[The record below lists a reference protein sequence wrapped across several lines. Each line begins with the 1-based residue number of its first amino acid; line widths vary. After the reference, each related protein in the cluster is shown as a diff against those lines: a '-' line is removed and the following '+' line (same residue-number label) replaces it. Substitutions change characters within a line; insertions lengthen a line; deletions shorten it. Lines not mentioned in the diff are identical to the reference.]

1 MMTANRDDYAPGPC
15 DCLGSDLCGIW
26 EAIWE
31 LVEQGL
37 LEPTHNVV
45 NSQRVFRPAS
55 DGQVRRR
62 ERPRGSRRH
71 VRRHRQ
77 RRRCD
82 GTRR

>member
-1 MMTANRDDYAPGPC
+1 MTANPGDYPPGPR
-15 DCLGSDLCGIW
+15 DCLGSDLCAIW

-37 LEPTHNVV
+37 VEPTHKVV
-45 NSQRVFRPAS
+45 NGQRVFRTGGS

-77 RRRCD
+77 RWPGG
-82 GTRR
+82 GTEH